1 MAYKTLNDIE
11 VIRGKKILLRLTLNA
26 PIEAGRVKD
35 DFRIKKVLPSLG
47 FLRDKGAKTIIISH
61 VSKSQAND
69 NSLMAA
75 FMYLKNYFPISFSG
89 KIFDPAFQ
97 LAISEMRDGD
107 IILSENLRVYEGEEA
122 NDQDFAKKLSTF
134 GDIFVNEDFAASHRK
149 HASIISLPKFLP
161 SYSGFRFDEEVKELT
176 KVFMAPRPILLVLGG
191 AKTETK
197 IPLLK
202 KFTKLADKIFIG
214 GVIANDYWR
223 HLGKEIGQSEVSN
236 NPPDLEEITLS
247 QKVETS
253 ADVWVEARGI
263 SSVKQ
268 IDEISADETIVDSG
282 PKTAELLKKLVQ
294 ESRTVL
300 WNGPIGLYERGY
312 RETTRELAKSI
323 SEFSSNSIVGG
334 GDTLAA
340 ISELKVEDSFT
351 FISTG
356 GGAMLDFLATETLPG
371 IEALKK

>member
-351 FISTG
+351 FVSTG